1 MRPVARIDDLIA
13 QLTLDEK
20 VAMTAGVDMWHTAA
34 VERLGIPALKVT
46 DGPAGAR
53 GERWTGGQSA
63 AFPCGTALG
72 ATWDPDLVHEVG
84 TRLGV
89 ETRRKRAHVL
99 LAPTVNTHRHPLAGR
114 NFECYSEDPH
124 LSARTAVAYITG
136 VQSQGVGCSVK
147 HFVANDSE
155 FARMTISSEVDERTL
170 RETALVPFEAAVR
183 EAGAWSVMTAY
194 NRLNGTYCSEHEWL
208 VEGLLKQEWDFDGFV
223 VSDWYGTHST
233 APAANAGLDVEM
245 PGPAQW
251 FGAKLAQA
259 VRGGDVD
266 EKRVDDKVRRILTV
280 LERAG
285 ALDGNAPTGPEE
297 SVDDPVDRDVARR
310 AARASF
316 VLLQNRGNALFL
328 ERVNTLALIGPNAD
342 VAQIMGGGSARVPTH
357 PIVTPLDALRARLA
371 DVEIVH
377 ERGCTNHKRIP
388 ALDAGRCAQPPV
400 IEYYA
405 GREFAGEPVLVEDA
419 QRAWF
424 SWMGPVGGGVPEDF
438 SARVRAAI
446 VPPESGGWTFSV
458 VQAGR
463 ARLYFEGDLLLDNW
477 NPTSHSDAF
486 YGLGSEE
493 LTATVELVAGERYEV
508 VVEAVP
514 AAPAFG
520 GLGVGL
526 LAPTPDDMFDRA
538 VAAARRADAVLCI
551 VGTDGEW
558 ECEGQ
563 DRESMKLPG
572 AQDDLVRAVAAV
584 SRRSI
589 VVVNAA
595 APVTM
600 PWADEVDAILQCWF
614 AGEEWANALAD
625 VVSGDVSPSGKLPT
639 TFPMRLEDTPA
650 FTNYPGEHGA
660 VLYGERGFV
669 GYRWYD
675 ARGIEP
681 HFCFGHGLSYTTFE
695 YGRPTTTDEALW
707 VAVRNS
713 GSYRGAE
720 VVQCYVAPLDPRV
733 QRPPQELKAYAK
745 VELDPGEE
753 RTVKLTLDDRAFAH
767 WDAGEHDWIVAPGE
781 YELRVGSSSRDIRQR
796 VVISVEPKE
805 G

>member
-1 MRPVARIDDLIA
+1 MARIDDLIE

-20 VAMTAGVDMWHTAA
+20 AAMTAGVDMWHTAA

-46 DGPAGAR
+46 DGPAGTR

-155 FARMTISSEVDERTL
+155 FERMTISSEVDERTL
-170 RETALVPFEAAVR
+170 RETALVAFEAAVR

-208 VEGLLKQEWDFDGFV
+208 VETLLKQEWEFDGFV

-259 VRGGDVD
+259 VRGGEVD

-285 ALDGNAPTGPEE
+285 ALDGRAPTEPEE

-328 ERVNTLALIGPNAD
+328 ERVNTLAVIGPNAD

-357 PIVTPLDALRARLA
+357 PIVTPLDALRDRFA

-388 ALDAGRCAQPPV
+388 ALDAGRSAQPPV

-438 SARVRAAI
+438 SARVRATI

-493 LTATVELVAGERYEV
+493 LTATV
-508 VVEAVP
+508 
-514 AAPAFG
+514 
-520 GLGVGL
+520 
-526 LAPTPDDMFDRA
+526 
-538 VAAARRADAVLCI
+538 AARRGRALRGRRRSSAGCARVRWARRRSSRADSRRHVRSGRRRGPPCRRRVVHRRDRRRMGVRRPRPRVDEVAGSAGRSRPGGGCGEPAVDCCRQRGGAGHDAVGRRGRRNLA
-551 VGTDGEW
+551 V
-558 ECEGQ
+558 
-563 DRESMKLPG
+563 
-572 AQDDLVRAVAAV
+572 LVRGRGV
-584 SRRSI
+584 
-589 VVVNAA
+589 
-595 APVTM
+595 
-600 PWADEVDAILQCWF
+600 
-614 AGEEWANALAD
+614 
-625 VVSGDVSPSGKLPT
+625 
-639 TFPMRLEDTPA
+639 
-650 FTNYPGEHGA
+650 GEH
-660 VLYGERGFV
+660 
-669 GYRWYD
+669 
-675 ARGIEP
+675 AR
-681 HFCFGHGLSYTTFE
+681 
-695 YGRPTTTDEALW
+695 
-707 VAVRNS
+707 
-713 GSYRGAE
+713 
-720 VVQCYVAPLDPRV
+720 
-733 QRPPQELKAYAK
+733 
-745 VELDPGEE
+745 
-753 RTVKLTLDDRAFAH
+753 
-767 WDAGEHDWIVAPGE
+767 
-781 YELRVGSSSRDIRQR
+781 
-796 VVISVEPKE
+796 
-805 G
+805 